1 MNIRPPGRRMLIS
14 YVALYMTFAGTA
26 ARALFALRD
35 DPGYRYMLGVLALYL
50 LLLLI
55 SPKLIARSLSYL
67 HVINVLLTAMA
78 LVLLLFMGEFDSF
91 AMLFIA
97 PCAFSVLYFPQRT
110 ALAWIVGITVLM
122 EAALFMKFP
131 ADELL
136 SYAIIYPAAILL
148 VIGLVYLARQAEEAQ
163 VRSENLLAD
172 LEQANQKLQ
181 AYALQVEE
189 MAAANERNRLAREL
203 HDSVTQTI
211 FGLTLT
217 AQAARILLERD
228 PERAA
233 GQLDHI
239 QVLAKNALSEMR
251 ALIQQLHPRSID
263 DEGLIPSLR
272 RLVVERQANHGLKI
286 DLKISGERRL
296 PAHIE
301 NELFNIAK
309 EGLSNII
316 KHAQTD
322 QAALT
327 LFLEDG
333 NRVSMCIEDAGI
345 GFDSTRMKPSPGHL
359 GLTSMSERVQA
370 LGGSLTIETQPGKGT
385 RVQVELVLPQ
395 EVANA

>member
-1 MNIRPPGRRMLIS
+1 MLIS
-14 YVALYMTFAGTA
+14 YVALYMTFAAAT
-26 ARALFALRD
+26 ARAIFVLRD
-35 DPGYRYMLGVLALYL
+35 DPGYVYMGGVLAFFLV
-50 LLLLI
+50 LLLI
-55 SPKLIARSLSYL
+55 TPTLIVRSLASL
-67 HVINVLLTAMA
+67 HVINTLLTAMA
-78 LVLLLFMGEFDSF
+78 LVLLLFMSEFDSF
-91 AMLFIA
+91 ALLFIP
-97 PCAFSVLYFPQRT
+97 PCALSVLYFPRRT

-122 EAALFMKFP
+122 EAALIVHFP

-136 SYAIIYPAAILL
+136 SYAIIYPASILL

-163 VRSENLLAD
+163 ARSERLLAD

-251 ALIQQLHPRSID
+251 ALIQQLHPHSID
-263 DEGLIPSLR
+263 DEGLIPGLR
-272 RLVVERQANHGLKI
+272 RLVAERQANHGLNVV
-286 DLKISGERRL
+286 LKISGDRHL
-296 PAHIE
+296 PVNIE

-327 LFLEDG
+327 LLLEDG

-345 GFDSTRMKPSPGHL
+345 GFDTTKLKASPGHL

-385 RVQVELVLPQ
+385 RVRVEIVLPQ
-395 EVANA
+395 EVAYA

>member
-1 MNIRPPGRRMLIS
+1 
-14 YVALYMTFAGTA
+14 
-26 ARALFALRD
+26 
-35 DPGYRYMLGVLALYL
+35 
-50 LLLLI
+50 
-55 SPKLIARSLSYL
+55 
-67 HVINVLLTAMA
+67 MA

-91 AMLFIA
+91 ALLFIA
-97 PCAFSVLYFPQRT
+97 PCAFSVLYFPRQDCGLSWT
-110 ALAWIVGITVLM
+110 IGITILM
-122 EAALFMKFP
+122 EAALIVHFP

-189 MAAANERNRLAREL
+189 MAVANERNRLAREL

-251 ALIQQLHPRSID
+251 ALIQQLHPHSID
-263 DEGLIPSLR
+263 DEGLILSLR

-296 PAHIE
+296 PAQYR
-301 NELFNIAK
+301 K
-309 EGLSNII
+309 
-316 KHAQTD
+316 
-322 QAALT
+322 
-327 LFLEDG
+327 
-333 NRVSMCIEDAGI
+333 
-345 GFDSTRMKPSPGHL
+345 
-359 GLTSMSERVQA
+359 
-370 LGGSLTIETQPGKGT
+370 
-385 RVQVELVLPQ
+385 
-395 EVANA
+395 